1 MQKLYLALDI
11 VCPVCGAQPQEKC
24 KLTSGAPR
32 FESHVERK
40 YIAKDHNLKRSA
52 TKPPPAKKP
61 PKQ

>member
-1 MQKLYLALDI
+1 LDI

-40 YIAKDHNLKRSA
+40 YIAKDRNLKQST
-52 TKPPPAKKP
+52 TKPPPAKKL